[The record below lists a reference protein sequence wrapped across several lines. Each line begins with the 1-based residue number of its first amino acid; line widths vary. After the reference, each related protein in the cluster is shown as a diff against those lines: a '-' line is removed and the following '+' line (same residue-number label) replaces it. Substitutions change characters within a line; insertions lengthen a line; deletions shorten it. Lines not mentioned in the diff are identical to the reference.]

1 MASGDSG
8 NNLLVGTAGND
19 TLLGLAG
26 NDTLSGAAGD
36 DWLEGG
42 TGQDNLTGGSGA
54 DRFVFREDPYNTNYD
69 RVFSFA
75 SGTYE
80 LVLDRDAYTTIG
92 APGEF
97 AAGDG
102 RFYAAAGAA
111 GGHDA
116 DDRIIY
122 DTSNGNLYYDAD
134 GSGGGRAMFIGVLHG
149 APDLEASDIAII

>member
-1 MASGDSG
+1 VAS
-8 NNLLVGTAGND
+8 
-19 TLLGLAG
+19 
-26 NDTLSGAAGD
+26 
-36 DWLEGG
+36 G
-42 TGQDNLTGGSGA
+42 TGQDQMTGGPGA
-54 DRFVFREDPYNTNYD
+54 DSFVFRDTPFNSNYD
-69 RVFSFA
+69 RVFNFA
-75 SGTYE
+75 SGTDE
-80 LVLDRDAYTTIG
+80 LVFDRDADTACG
-92 APGEF
+92 AAGDF